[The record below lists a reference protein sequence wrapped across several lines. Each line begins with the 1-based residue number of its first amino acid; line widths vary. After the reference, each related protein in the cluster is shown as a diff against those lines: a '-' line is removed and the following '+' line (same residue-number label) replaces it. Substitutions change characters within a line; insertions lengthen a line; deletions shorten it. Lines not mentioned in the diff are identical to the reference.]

1 MNDNL
6 ILLLSDIFFKM
17 QSEGKDEYL
26 MLKFSVPCN
35 ALYKLYN
42 KLVQVDVPPIE
53 SINNDE
59 KSKYWDI
66 AKRYYTDKESAIKG
80 SKAAYILSLI
90 TSQ

>member
-1 MNDNL
+1 MNDNI

-42 KLVQVDVPPIE
+42 KLVQVDVAPIE
-53 SINNDE
+53 AITDQAKE
-59 KSKYWDI
+59 KFWNI
-66 AKRYYTDKESAIKG
+66 AKKYYTDKESAIMA
-80 SKAAYILSLI
+80 SKAAYILHLI